1 MQDIL
6 IEQQSDGTFDIE
18 FENGDFKSTTGLDT
32 AIIMSLFIDKRATG
46 PFNSVLIS
54 QPPILGE

>member
-32 AIIMSLFIDKRATG
+32 AIIMSLFIEQLKRFSPIQT
-46 PFNSVLIS
+46 VLGRR
-54 QPPILGE
+54 L